1 VGGKEISSSPKE
13 SRGYVWD
20 SRPQRP
26 RNTRVLRDHLPAPLT
41 ESKEDLMLFPLQVEL
56 IHPEQ
61 RLKLLPADVVQ
72 DLLQCRM
79 QRLEGC
85 L

>member
-1 VGGKEISSSPKE
+1 
-13 SRGYVWD
+13 
-20 SRPQRP
+20 
-26 RNTRVLRDHLPAPLT
+26 
-41 ESKEDLMLFPLQVEL
+41 MLFPLQVEL